1 MVNTKVNLGGLE
13 MATPLATASGT
24 FGYGFEYIGA
34 VDYSK
39 LGAVTAK
46 GIRIEPWPGNP
57 MPRHAEVPGG
67 LVNAI
72 GLQGTG
78 CEHFL
83 KYTVPYYKKSLIDL
97 YDAVVPMIVNI
108 WGGSVDEY
116 AEVARQL
123 DAASSVPGVPSRPAS
138 NASPISVPGVPSRPA
153 SNASPISVPGVP
165 SRPASNASP
174 IGAIE
179 MNVSC
184 PNVKAGGHTFGQDPK
199 VLFEVVSAVRKATKL
214 PLIVKLAPN
223 VPSIAPYVKACE
235 DAGADALS
243 MINTIPAMVID
254 IEKRQPV
261 LANVTGGLSGRGIHP
276 AAVKVVYD
284 AHKVTKLPILAMG
297 GVYEAKDAIEFLL
310 AGATAVAVG
319 TATFT
324 DPGVVG
330 KVYDGIV
337 DYCARHN
344 FASVSDL
351 TGALEK

>member
-1 MVNTKVNLGGLE
+1 MIDTKVNLGGLE
-13 MATPLATASGT
+13 MATPVATASGT
-24 FGYGFEYIGA
+24 FGYGTEYLGA

-46 GIRIEPWPGNP
+46 GIRMDPWPGNA

-78 CEHFL
+78 VEHFL
-83 KYTVPYYKKSLIDL
+83 KFTVPWYAQNVK
-97 YDAVVPMIVNI
+97 VPMIVNI

-116 AEVARQL
+116 AAVARRL
-123 DAASSVPGVPSRPAS
+123 TEAAHPS
-138 NASPISVPGVPSRPA
+138 
-153 SNASPISVPGVP
+153 
-165 SRPASNASP
+165 
-174 IGAIE
+174 IGALE

-199 VLFEVVSAVRKATKL
+199 VLSEVVSAVRKATTL
-214 PLIVKLAPN
+214 PLLVKLAPN

-243 MINTIPAMVID
+243 LINTIPAMVID
-254 IEKRQPV
+254 IERRRPV

-276 AAVKVVYD
+276 AAVKLVYD
-284 AHKVTKLPILAMG
+284 AHKATKLPILAMG
-297 GVYEAKDAIEFLL
+297 GVYEAKDAIEFML

-319 TATFT
+319 TATFS
-324 DPGVVG
+324 DPDVVAN
-330 KVYDGIV
+330 VCDGIV
-337 DYCARHN
+337 AYCGRHG
-344 FASVSDL
+344 FASVSAL
-351 TGALEK
+351 TGALEV

>member
-13 MATPLATASGT
+13 MPTPVATASGT
-24 FGYGFEYIGA
+24 FGYGFEYVGA

-46 GIRIEPWPGNP
+46 GIRIEPWPGNG
-57 MPRHAEVPGG
+57 MPRHSEVPGG

-78 CEHFL
+78 IEHFL
-83 KYTVPYYKKSLIDL
+83 KVTVPWYGEVVRSMTSGQETASPFSVPLI
-97 YDAVVPMIVNI
+97 ANI
-108 WGGSVDEY
+108 WGGSVEEY
-116 AEVARQL
+116 AEVATRMG
-123 DAASSVPGVPSRPAS
+123 DAVD
-138 NASPISVPGVPSRPA
+138 
-153 SNASPISVPGVP
+153 
-165 SRPASNASP
+165 
-174 IGAIE
+174 AIE

-199 VLFEVVSAVRKATKL
+199 ILNEVVSAVRKATKL

-223 VPSIAPYVKACE
+223 VPSIVPYVKACE
-235 DAGADALS
+235 DGGADALS

-254 IEKRQPV
+254 IEKRVPV
-261 LANVTGGLSGRGIHP
+261 LANRTGGLSGRSIHP
-276 AAVKVVYD
+276 AAVKLVYD
-284 AHKVTKLPILAMG
+284 AHTATKLPILAMG

-324 DPGVVG
+324 NPNTVSE
-330 KVYDGIV
+330 VYDGIV
-337 DYCARHN
+337 AYCEKHG
-344 FASVSDL
+344 FKSVSEL
-351 TGALEK
+351 TGNLQV